1 MEVEQPGD
9 HDGLQQYYI
18 TKIEELQVS
27 MHIYLYMNF
36 IKQTTDLSL

>member
-9 HDGLQQYYI
+9 HEGLKQYYI

-27 MHIYLYMNF
+27 IIFSRSLLF
-36 IKQTTDLSL
+36 FLSFLVK